1 MVWDRGRRGPA
12 VLDNRKLGR
21 LSLEQAEA
29 ALASLTGMGA
39 FLDGGLRTEG
49 SGWLV
54 IYGGGLTVDCR
65 DELDAK
71 RLARNL
77 VLKGH
82 RVSART
88 GQWPPRAIEKEQI
101 SAWLSE

>member
-1 MVWDRGRRGPA
+1 
-12 VLDNRKLGR
+12 
-21 LSLEQAEA
+21 
-29 ALASLTGMGA
+29 
-39 FLDGGLRTEG
+39 
-49 SGWLV
+49 V